1 MNLDN
6 LNILTFNDLW
16 EHNGFL
22 FQKSEISIL
31 KKKAVSPENRPI
43 FYILVAYLFLNY
55 NIFCVLHNIR

>member
-31 KKKAVSPENRPI
+31 
-43 FYILVAYLFLNY
+43 VAYLFLNY